1 MKHLY
6 LCTMMLAAF
15 VSATAQTKQLF
26 DNGWKFTHEGK
37 SISTMPQ
44 TRLLAPAAPMA
55 VGILAARAS
64 IARCLP
70 HPRARL

>member
-1 MKHLY
+1 MEVIVFFIFFAENFTNMKHFY

-37 SISTMPQ
+37 TVS
-44 TRLLAPAAPMA
+44 
-55 VGILAARAS
+55 VD
-64 IARCLP
+64 LP
-70 HPRARL
+70 HD